1 MIIKQRH
8 KPGEIE
14 RMDLVG
20 SVVDSDVIIVDDMID
35 TAGTLCKAAE
45 QLKKGG
51 AKRVFAFASHG
62 IFSGNASKNISGSV
76 LEEVVVTNTIPLKQ
90 ECNDNKKIHTES
102 VGKLIA
108 DAIRRIHEKKSVS
121 ALFNEDSAI

>member
-20 SVVDSDVIIVDDMID
+20 SVKDADVVIVDDMID
-35 TAGTLCKAAE
+35 TAGTLCKAAKE
-45 QLKKGG
+45 LEAHG
-51 AKRVFAFASHG
+51 ASNVYAFASHG
-62 IFSGNASKNISGSV
+62 IFSGPASQRISDSV
-76 LEEVVVTNTIPLKQ
+76 LQEVCVTNTIPANELTANN
-90 ECNDNKKIHTES
+90 EKIHKLS
-102 VGKLIA
+102 VAKLIA

-121 ALFNEDSAI
+121 ALFSDDNN